1 MQTPEGFREQYS
13 DGEVLKLNRALYGL
27 KQAGHQWHKKLNQ
40 VLTSIGFTLV
50 RCDNSIWVFM
60 SKLQTC
66 EKAPT
71 EPATTLKSQ
80 RPCVSAKGFI
90 RELKS
95 EPKEPEAL
103 CECKR

>member
-1 MQTPEGFREQYS
+1 MDTAEWKS
-13 DGEVLKLNRALYGL
+13 DPWPSATASPVLRGL
-27 KQAGHQWHKKLNQ
+27 LERLAESERKAHNL
-40 VLTSIGFTLV
+40 
-50 RCDNSIWVFM
+50 

>member
-1 MQTPEGFREQYS
+1 MAESERKAHN
-13 DGEVLKLNRALYGL
+13 L
-27 KQAGHQWHKKLNQ
+27 
-40 VLTSIGFTLV
+40 
-50 RCDNSIWVFM
+50 